1 MQLRIHNEGWVYF
14 VISCLITIITIPFYT
29 ILGIFLAII
38 SAYIFYFFR
47 DPIRAVPNEEVVVSP
62 ADGLVTYIGAKKNP
76 LDDDNDQN
84 TYTKVSI
91 FLSVFDVHV
100 NRMPVKGSISS
111 IHYIPGKFLNATLDK
126 SSKENERN
134 IIFVKSNNDNFY
146 IVQIAGLIARRIV
159 CNLKINQEVE
169 KGNRIGIIKFGS
181 RVDLYLP
188 ENYDILVAKGQRVV
202 GGETIISNPKN
213 ILKINNTKLIWV
225 IKI

>member
-14 VISCLITIITIPFYT
+14 VISCLITIIVIPFYT
-29 ILGIFLAII
+29 ILGIFLAIL

-47 DPIRAVPNEEVVVSP
+47 DPLRTVPTDEVVVSP
-62 ADGLVTYIGAKKNP
+62 ADGVVTYIGTEKNP
-76 LDDDNDQN
+76 LEDNKDQN
-84 TYTKVSI
+84 TYRKVSI

-100 NRMPVKGSISS
+100 NRMPTKGLIHS
-111 IHYIPGKFLNATLDK
+111 IHYIPGKFINATLDK

-134 IIFVKSNNDNFY
+134 IISVKRNNDNFY

-159 CNLKINQEVE
+159 CNLKLNQEVE

-213 ILKINNTKLIWV
+213 ILKINNAKSI
-225 IKI
+225 

>member
-14 VISCLITIITIPFYT
+14 VISCLITIIVIPFYT

-47 DPIRAVPNEEVVVSP
+47 DPIRAVPIDEVVVSP
-62 ADGLVTYIGAKKNP
+62 ADGVVTYIGSQKNP
-76 LDDDNDQN
+76 LENDNDQN

-100 NRMPVKGSISS
+100 NRMPIKGSISS
-111 IHYIPGKFLNATLDK
+111 IHYIPGKFINATLDK

-134 IIFVKSNNDNFY
+134 IITIKKNNDSFY
-146 IVQIAGLIARRIV
+146 IVQIAGLIARRII
-159 CNLKINQEVE
+159 CNLKIHQEVE

-188 ENYDILVAKGQRVV
+188 ENYDILVAKGQKVV

-213 ILKINNTKLIWV
+213 ILKINNTKSI
-225 IKI
+225 

>member
-14 VISCLITIITIPFYT
+14 VISCLITIIVTPFHI

-47 DPIRAVPNEEVVVSP
+47 DPIRAIPIDEFVVSP
-62 ADGLVTYIGAKKNP
+62 ADGVVTYIGSQKNP
-76 LDDDNDQN
+76 LENNNDQN
-84 TYTKVSI
+84 IYTKVSI
-91 FLSVFDVHV
+91 FLSIFDVHV
-100 NRMPVKGSISS
+100 NRMPIKGSIAS
-111 IHYIPGKFLNATLDK
+111 INYIPGKFLNATLDK

-134 IIFVKSNNDNFY
+134 IISIKNNNYNFY

-213 ILKINNTKLIWV
+213 ILKINNAKSI
-225 IKI
+225 